1 MTSKNNS
8 SFIRELFGE
17 IGQLWHDFRFSLS
30 RARVSLRNWVRRIR
44 KLKLDYVVMPVG
56 GSLPE
61 RAGPPRNF
69 IQRQLPLPPRPIS
82 MEILHKRF
90 QSISDADNVKGVII
104 VLSGLST
111 GIATLQSLRSAIK
124 RLQTSGKEVVVFT
137 PLLDLGHYFVA
148 VAADRIVIPPSSTFE
163 VLGVHADSLFLKDA
177 LSNLGIQVE
186 VVQISPYKT
195 GFDNIGKSEMSDE
208 YREQVDW
215 ILDDTYDH
223 LVSAIAIGRGKTPHE
238 VRELIDSAPYTAGEA
253 LERGLI
259 DHVAYQD
266 TLAYLLANG
275 DSNSKS
281 NAPSSGE
288 IEAAEAVKK
297 GKKKARMASWA
308 KARRIILSRY
318 RRPSKQFIGVITV
331 EGAITP
337 GTSRKPPINLPIPI
351 PFMGSASS
359 GEETVVQMLRLAE
372 KDNRLAALILHID
385 SPGGVHL
392 AADLIW
398 RQIVRLASRK
408 PVVCYFG
415 NVAASGGYYLGAPAT
430 HIVAPELTI
439 TGSVGVFSAHISSG
453 ELYNRLGVNRVL
465 ISRGERALLRNDA
478 RPLDDA
484 SRKVLWDGIMH
495 AYNQF
500 KQVVAD
506 GRNLEFD
513 ELDSICEGRIW
524 TGRQALEHKLID
536 SHGDFVDAL
545 SKAAELA
552 GLPHDENH
560 RVEDVNLYPQSR
572 SYLLPRPFE
581 QVDDLVATVSLNR
594 VLEHYSRPLTMM
606 PFDIRIW

>member
-8 SFIRELFGE
+8 SFIRQVLRE
-17 IGQLWHDFRFSLS
+17 IGQLWHNIRFSLS
-30 RARVSLRNWVRRIR
+30 RVRVSFRNWTRRIR

-61 RAGPPRNF
+61 RAGPPRSF
-69 IQRQLPLPPRPIS
+69 IQRQLPLPPRPLS
-82 MEILHKRF
+82 MEVLHRRF
-90 QSISDADNVKGVII
+90 QNISDADNVRGVILL
-104 VLSGLST
+104 LSGLST
-111 GIATLQSLRSAIK
+111 GIATLQSLRLAIQ
-124 RLQTSGKEVVVFT
+124 RLQTAGKEVVVYT

-163 VLGVHADSLFLKDA
+163 VLGVHADSVFLKDA
-177 LSNLGIQVE
+177 LNNLGIQAE

-208 YREQVDW
+208 YREQIDW
-215 ILDDTYDH
+215 ILDDTYDY
-223 LVSAIAIGRGKTPHE
+223 LVEAIAIGRGKTPDE
-238 VRELIDSAPYTAGEA
+238 VKDLIDGAPYTASEA
-253 LERGLI
+253 LEQGLI
-259 DHVAYQD
+259 DHVAYED
-266 TLAYLLANG
+266 TLAYLLADG
-275 DSNSKS
+275 DNNSKS
-281 NAPSSGE
+281 QTPLSDE
-288 IEAAEAVKK
+288 IEDGEAVTKS
-297 GKKKARMASWA
+297 KKKAKMVSWA
-308 KARRIILSRY
+308 RARRIMLSRY
-318 RRPSKQFIGVITV
+318 RRPSKKFIGVITV

-337 GTSRKPPINLPIPI
+337 GASRRPPINLPIPI

-359 GEETVVQMLRLAE
+359 GDETVVQMLRLAE

-398 RQIVRLASRK
+398 RQIVRIARRK

-453 ELYNRLGVNRVL
+453 DLYSRLGVNRVL
-465 ISRGERALLRNDA
+465 ISRGKRALLRSDA
-478 RPLDDA
+478 SPLDDT

-500 KQVVAD
+500 KRVVAD

-545 SKAAELA
+545 AKAAELA

-560 RVEDVNLYPQSR
+560 RVEDVNVYPQAR

-581 QVDDLVATVSLNR
+581 QVDDLVSTVDINR
-594 VLEHYSRPLTMM
+594 ILDHLSRPLTMM

>member
-1 MTSKNNS
+1 MTIKNNP
-8 SFIRELFGE
+8 SFFRELLRE
-17 IGQLWHDFRFSLS
+17 IGQLWQGIRVSLS
-30 RARVSLRNWVRRIR
+30 RAKVSFRNWVRRIR
-44 KLKLDYVVMPVG
+44 KLRLDYVVMPIG

-69 IQRQLPLPPRPIS
+69 LQRQLPLPARPLS
-82 MEILHKRF
+82 MEVLHRRF
-90 QSISDADNVKGVII
+90 QSISDADNVNGVIL

-111 GIATLQSLRSAIK
+111 GIATLQSLRLAIK
-124 RLQTSGKEVVVFT
+124 RLQSAGKEVVVFT

-148 VAADRIVIPPSSTFE
+148 VAADRIIIPPSSTFE
-163 VLGVHADSLFLKDA
+163 VLGVHADSVFLKDA
-177 LSNLGIQVE
+177 LSNLGIQAE

-208 YREQVDW
+208 YREQIDW
-215 ILDDTYDH
+215 ILDDTYNY
-223 LVSAIAIGRGKTPHE
+223 LVDAIAIGRGKTPDE
-238 VRELIDSAPYTAGEA
+238 VKELIDGAPYTASEA
-253 LERGLI
+253 LEQGII
-259 DHVAYQD
+259 DHVAYED

-275 DSNSKS
+275 ENNIMSQEPLSDEN
-281 NAPSSGE
+281 E
-288 IEAAEAVKK
+288 DDEAERK
-297 GKKKARMASWA
+297 GNKKAKLASWA
-308 KARRIILSRY
+308 RARRIILSRY
-318 RRPSKQFIGVITV
+318 RRPSRKFIGVISV
-331 EGAITP
+331 EGAITL

-351 PFMGSASS
+351 PFVGSASS
-359 GEETVVQMLRLAE
+359 GDETVVQLLRLAE
-372 KDNRLAALILHID
+372 KDNRMAALILHID

-398 RQIVRLASRK
+398 RQIVRITRRK

-453 ELYNRLGVNRVL
+453 DLYHKLGVNRVL
-465 ISRGERALLRNDA
+465 IGRGKRALLRSDA
-478 RPLDDA
+478 NPLDDS

-500 KQVVAD
+500 KRVVAD

-524 TGRQALEHKLID
+524 TGRQALEYKLID

-545 SKAAELA
+545 AKAAELA

-560 RVEDVNLYPQSR
+560 RVEDVNVYAQAR

-581 QVDDLVATVSLNR
+581 QVDDLVASVAINR
-594 VLEHYSRPLTMM
+594 ILDYYSRPLTMM